1 MSSTP
6 QRSPAKRGPGIT
18 QREKQAL
25 VDDLQLE
32 ITERARK
39 LRAQYAL
46 QAQGLRTR
54 LEMRVNRI
62 PQALRKRNIQD
73 LVDEHTAKANPLPPP
88 PMPVAAK
95 VQVAKAATKAPAP
108 SKQPSKR
115 KSDDISTGDDKEN
128 LPAPATE
135 DLANPKKR
143 TKLGAVVANSKA
155 TRTASRKAGP
165 APAGVLSPKSHN
177 SRTYPQSPLKPST
190 LSSAQSAAPPTKA
203 STRAPSRQTGKR
215 TVATAEADG
224 RTSGASDSSAGTTI
238 VTKPGTR
245 KAPLPKRAAKPAT
258 ASRKPALAKQ
268 DTAPPPAA
276 AAGRTLRK
284 RN

>member
-1 MSSTP
+1 MSNTP
-6 QRSPAKRGPGIT
+6 QRSPAKRVAGIT

-25 VDDLQLE
+25 LDDVQLE

-73 LVDEHTAKANPLPPP
+73 LVDEHTAKARPAPPQ
-88 PMPVAAK
+88 PMPVASK
-95 VQVAKAATKAPAP
+95 VQQAKAATKAPAP
-108 SKQPSKR
+108 TKQSSKR
-115 KSDDISTGDDKEN
+115 KSDDISAGDDKEN
-128 LPAPATE
+128 LPAPSEAQ
-135 DLANPKKR
+135 DLTNPKKR
-143 TKLGAVVANSKA
+143 TKLGGVVANSKA

-165 APAGVLSPKSHN
+165 AGVLSPKSHN
-177 SRTYPQSPLKPST
+177 SRTYLQSPLKSSN
-190 LSSAQSAAPPTKA
+190 LSSAQSAIAPVRA
-203 STRAPSRQTGKR
+203 SARAPSRQTDNKR
-215 TVATAEADG
+215 SAATSEADG

-238 VTKPGTR
+238 VTKPGAR
-245 KAPLPKRAAKPAT
+245 KAPVAKKMAKTAAI
-258 ASRKPALAKQ
+258 SRKAVTAKH
-268 DTAPPPAA
+268 DAAPPSTTAG
-276 AAGRTLRK
+276 GRTFRK